1 MQVDPEAWPL
11 LSALMDEWL
20 DLPEERRAAW
30 LAGLETKHA
39 ELLPTLRDLLSR
51 PKPDFLGTL
60 PEIADDP
67 GDPRL
72 APGSFAPG
80 MLAGPYRL
88 ERELGRGGMG
98 VVWLATRADGSLKR
112 QVALKFPLVYL
123 DNQTLTNRFARER
136 DILARLEDARIA
148 RLYDAGMTAQGQ
160 PYLALEY
167 VEGEAVTEYCD
178 QKGLD
183 IRERLTLFLEVLRAV
198 QYAHA
203 NLVVHRDL
211 KPSNILVTDA
221 GQVRLLDFGIAK
233 LLEEGEAAET
243 EITRFAGRALT
254 PDYASPEQIAGRA
267 ITTATDVYSL
277 GILLYELLAGSRPY
291 RLTRG
296 APGDMA
302 ASVLGLEPTRPSQ
315 AAIDESK
322 ARARG
327 GFTVKGLAA
336 ALRGDLDTIIL
347 KAIRKEPQAR
357 YSTADAFA
365 QDIQRYL
372 TGQPV
377 LARPESRWYRA
388 RKFVLRNKLAVSAA
402 VTVALALAAG
412 TGIAEWQAHRAV
424 EEKRRA
430 DTEAATARA
439 IADFLQKD
447 LLSQASSATQAGPGR
462 PPDPDIKVR
471 TALDRAAASLTG
483 KFGNQPSV
491 EAAIRQTIGDTY
503 LELGLYAES
512 ENQMERALALRRRV
526 LGAEHKDTLNSE
538 LELSEL
544 YQHEGKYAAAEAL
557 LNNLLEADRRLGREN
572 APEAIQALHTLAGI
586 AVDSRA
592 DYARAESLDRRV
604 LEIERRVL
612 GETNAVTLA
621 TMNNLAAV
629 LAREG
634 KYPQAEEL
642 YRTLVETKRRV
653 LGAEHPSTLTS
664 LNGLGVL
671 YRNEGK
677 YSEAEP
683 VLRSVL
689 EARRHAMGEQHRDTL
704 ASMNGLGLLYL
715 MEGKYTDAEPLLTHA
730 AETAVHVLGEDNPDT
745 QSCLNN
751 LAELYRREGKLTRSE
766 AAYERLLQARQRTY
780 GKDSPFTANTLGA
793 LGEVKL
799 QRGAFAEA
807 GALLR
812 GAVEYYQKHGIESWR
827 RYYTECLLGASLIG
841 LGKRA
846 EGEALLASATPSL
859 LQRKDSIPAEY
870 LHILDQVRQWTE
882 KAVRPPRQVRPLSP
896 SHPANKKLS
905 HRFPV
910 LCREP
915 A

>member
-1 MQVDPEAWPL
+1 MQVDPEAWPV

-30 LAGLETKHA
+30 LASLDPKQA
-39 ELLPTLRDLLSR
+39 NLLPTLRELLSQ
-51 PKPDFLGTL
+51 PKPAFLEAL
-60 PEIADDP
+60 PEIGGDT
-67 GDPRL
+67 GDPAS

-80 MLAGPYRL
+80 MVAGPYRL

-112 QVALKFPLVYL
+112 DVALKFPLVYL
-123 DNQTLTNRFARER
+123 DNRTLTNRFARER

-148 RLYDAGMTAQGQ
+148 RLYDAGVTAQGQ
-160 PYLALEY
+160 PYLALQY
-167 VEGEAVTEYCD
+167 VEGEPVTEYCD
-178 QKGLD
+178 RQGLD
-183 IRERLTLFLEVLRAV
+183 IRARLKLFLEVLRAV

-211 KPSNILVTDA
+211 KPSNILVTKA

-233 LLEEGEAAET
+233 LLEEGEAVET

-254 PDYASPEQIAGRA
+254 PDYASPEQISGQA
-267 ITTATDVYSL
+267 ITTGADVYSL
-277 GILLYELLAGSRPY
+277 GILLYELLTGSRPY
-291 RLTRG
+291 RVTRG
-296 APGDMA
+296 TSAGDMA
-302 ASVLGLEPTRPSQ
+302 ASVLGVDPTRPSQ
-315 AAIDESK
+315 AAINESK
-322 ARARG
+322 AGARG

-365 QDIQRYL
+365 QDIERYL
-372 TGQPV
+372 SGQPV

-388 RKFVLRNKLAVSAA
+388 RKFVLRNRFAVSAA

-412 TGIAEWQAHRAV
+412 AGIALWQAHRAV

-439 IADFLQKD
+439 ISDFLQRD
-447 LLSQASSATQAGPGR
+447 LLSQAGSATQAGPGR

-471 TALDRAAASLTG
+471 TALDRAAANLTG
-483 KFGNQPSV
+483 RFGTQPAV

-503 LELGLYAES
+503 MELGLYAES
-512 ENQMERALALRRRV
+512 EKQMERALALRRRV
-526 LGAEHKDTLNSE
+526 LGGEHKDTLNSE

-544 YQHEGKYAAAEAL
+544 YEDEGKYDAAEAL
-557 LNNLLEADRRLGREN
+557 LKNLLDVDRRLGRET
-572 APEAIQALHTLAGI
+572 APEAIAALHTLAGI
-586 AVDSRA
+586 ASDSRG
-592 DYARAESLDRRV
+592 DYARAESLNRRA
-604 LEIERRVL
+604 LESERRVL
-612 GETNAVTLA
+612 GETDAVTLA

-642 YRTLVETKRRV
+642 YRKLIEIKHRV

-677 YSEAEP
+677 YGEAEP
-683 VLRSVL
+683 LLESVL
-689 EARRHAMGEQHRDTL
+689 AARRHAMGERHRDTL

-715 MEGKYTDAEPLLTHA
+715 MEGKYAAAEPLLTRA
-730 AETAVHVLGEDNPDT
+730 LETATQVLTDDNPDT

-751 LAELYRREGKLTRSE
+751 LAELYRREGKLAKSA
-766 AAYERLLQARQRTY
+766 AAYERLLKARQRTY
-780 GKDSPFTANTLGA
+780 GQDNPFTANTLGS

-799 QRGAFAEA
+799 QQGHFAEA
-807 GALLR
+807 NALLR
-812 GAVEYYQKHGIESWR
+812 SAVEHYRKHEVDNWR
-827 RYYTECLLGASLIG
+827 RDYTEWLLGASLTG
-841 LGKRA
+841 LGRYA
-846 EGEALLASATPSL
+846 EGRALPAAAARDL
-859 LQRKDSIPAEY
+859 LQRSDSIPPEY
-870 LHILDQVRQWTE
+870 RRILDQVRQWAA
-882 KAVRPPRQVRPLSP
+882 KADRPRGGNSIQPT
-896 SHPANKKLS
+896 K
-905 HRFPV
+905 
-910 LCREP
+910 
-915 A
+915 